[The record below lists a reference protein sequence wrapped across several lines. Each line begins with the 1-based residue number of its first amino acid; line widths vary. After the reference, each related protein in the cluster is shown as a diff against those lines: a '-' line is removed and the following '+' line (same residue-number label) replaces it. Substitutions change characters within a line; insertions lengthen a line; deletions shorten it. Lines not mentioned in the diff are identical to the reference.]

1 MGTSADDDPR
11 GVAPKEDAL
20 LKLASR
26 VAATAVLL
34 VSVQGCASSLSPPF
48 DAAKSANAQVTAF
61 RLQNYEP
68 PAQQPQA
75 QPGIGGLQLPPQ
87 IQQWAQAAAQMLPPG
102 LLQGIIP
109 GAAQPAPQQEVP
121 RFHEFRILGYVPM
134 SDAANRDALLELFGT
149 AKSFQQPTE
158 SCMFAEFG
166 FSIAAPQP
174 GAPPADILVSL
185 SCNQVR
191 AFNFNWPHGTATAL
205 TPDAQKKLI
214 GIVKKAFGG

>member
-1 MGTSADDDPR
+1 VGTSAGADLPR
-11 GVAPKEDAL
+11 GPVTPKEDAL

-34 VSVQGCASSLSPPF
+34 VSVQGCASTLSPPF

-68 PAQQPQA
+68 PPQQQQA
-75 QPGIGGLQLPPQ
+75 QPGIPGFQLPPQ
-87 IQQWAQAAAQMLPPG
+87 VQQWAQAAAQMLPPG
-102 LLQGIIP
+102 LLQGIVP
-109 GAAQPAPQQEVP
+109 SGQQPAQQDVP

-134 SDAANRDALLELFGT
+134 SDPANRDAMLELFGT
-149 AKSFQQPTE
+149 SKNFQQPTE
-158 SCMFAEFG
+158 TCMFAEFG
-166 FSIAAPQP
+166 FSIPMQQ

-191 AFNFNWPHGTATAL
+191 VFGFNWPHGTATAL
-205 TPDAQKKLI
+205 TPDASKKLI
-214 GIVKKAFGG
+214 GIVKKSFGG